1 MTRIAAIVLAMW
13 PVCVV
18 AQGQVDL
25 PMPPS
30 LADSREAWLNGRTDG
45 IWAEVRAQAEAG
57 HPVAQNMLG
66 AGLSDKNGGQGVAY
80 DPAEALIWYQRA
92 ADQGFARAQFNMA
105 LFWQNDHP
113 GFGIDYAKARALAQ
127 EAIALDYPQAYNL
140 IGDHYANGYGV
151 PEDAAEALSWYRK
164 GADLG
169 TFNGLREV
177 GYAYYHGNGV
187 APDVG
192 MSRVFLERAVAA
204 GDRKSIPDLAWLY
217 EGNDGV
223 EQDLLK
229 AWMLYRLG
237 VERGV
242 ARAAYELALFAAW
255 GDYPGIWHDPVKG
268 YGYCLVAMDWGH
280 SLSEGDLA
288 EECAALTEG
297 FDDTHRAAA
306 RRFADQVKSR

>member
-1 MTRIAAIVLAMW
+1 
-13 PVCVV
+13 
-18 AQGQVDL
+18 
-25 PMPPS
+25 
-30 LADSREAWLNGRTDG
+30 
-45 IWAEVRAQAEAG
+45 
-57 HPVAQNMLG
+57 
-66 AGLSDKNGGQGVAY
+66 
-80 DPAEALIWYQRA
+80 
-92 ADQGFARAQFNMA
+92 
-105 LFWQNDHP
+105 
-113 GFGIDYAKARALAQ
+113 
-127 EAIALDYPQAYNL
+127 
-140 IGDHYANGYGV
+140 
-151 PEDAAEALSWYRK
+151 
-164 GADLG
+164 
-169 TFNGLREV
+169 V